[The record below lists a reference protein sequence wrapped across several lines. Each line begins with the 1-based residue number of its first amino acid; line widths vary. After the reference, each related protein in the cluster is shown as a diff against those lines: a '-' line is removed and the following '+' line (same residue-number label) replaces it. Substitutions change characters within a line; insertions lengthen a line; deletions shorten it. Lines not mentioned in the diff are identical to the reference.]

1 MKNQKIKNRLIHIK
15 LMYGYVLRCLIKIID
30 QYRRHCPDCLLM
42 KKNQKFNHV
51 FSFASSNTLFGIRRR
66 CALPSFKQHYNKV
79 GFFSSLLKTAV
90 EIRI

>member
-30 QYRRHCPDCLLM
+30 QYTRYSPDCLPM
-42 KKNQKFNHV
+42 RKNQEFNYV

-66 CALPSFKQHYNKV
+66 CALPSLKQYYNKV
-79 GFFSSLLKTAV
+79 VFFSKFAENSG
-90 EIRI
+90 